1 MKLVRETLITNV
13 EAKEIVSK
21 MGKPDDMKYEQKNTY
36 DNLKKFVVV
45 DPKKIK
51 SLVEE
56 LSKNKKIRTR
66 QVISIANTLPEDEDD
81 LRAILNKE
89 YSSFDSNEISQI
101 LQTVRSAKTPKAVKS
116 DKSN

>member
-1 MKLVRETLITNV
+1 MKLVRETLITNS
-13 EAKEIVSK
+13 EAKEVVSK
-21 MGKPDDMKYEQKNTY
+21 IGKPDDMKYEQKNAY

-66 QVISIANTLPEDEDD
+66 QVMSIANALPEDEDD
-81 LRAILNKE
+81 LRAILHKE
-89 YSSFDSNEISQI
+89 YSGFDSNEIAQI
-101 LQTVRSAKTPKAVKS
+101 LETVRTAKTTKAAKP